1 MLRVSKQ
8 KPTVRAALLSLA
20 LVLGV
25 SACGGKPG
33 AGKGDGK
40 DKEEQPP
47 VPVTVVA
54 AQQRDVDVQATAL
67 GTVAAQNTV
76 TVSPQVGGQLLSL
89 NFREG
94 EPVSKG
100 QVLARIDARTAQASY
115 DEAAAAK
122 RQNQA
127 LLATA
132 RANYARSSA
141 PEYSQYVSRIDL
153 DTQRNQVA
161 QYESAV
167 AAADAG
173 MRAAQVQ
180 LQYTSVIAPISGIAG
195 LRHVDVGNIVAA
207 GTALVTLTQTQPI
220 QVVFNLPESQL
231 AAVRQAS
238 RDGKVP
244 VVASERG
251 ASTALAEDGSV
262 DVVDNLISTDSG
274 TFRVRALFP
283 NANEALWPGQ
293 FVNVRLRLGR
303 LADAVVIP
311 AQAVQRGPDG
321 DFVYVLDGEVVR
333 QQPVSVGVEVD
344 DQNVQVSEG
353 IKPGD
358 RVVTEGQFRLKP
370 GSKVIAL
377 APGQTPPPP
386 PADKDADGKDK
397 DKDKDKDGGAQV
409 TVE

>member
-8 KPTVRAALLSLA
+8 MPSMRNGLMAAV
-20 LVLGV
+20 LVLAV
-25 SACGGKPG
+25 AACGGKPDG
-33 AGKGDGK
+33 ANGKAADK
-40 DKEEQPP
+40 DKAGDAP

-54 AQQRDVDVQATAL
+54 AQQRDVEVQATAL

-76 TVSPQVGGQLLSL
+76 TVSPQVGGQLMSL

-100 QVLARIDARTAQASY
+100 QVLARIDARSAQASY

-141 PEYSQYVSRIDL
+141 PEYSQYVSRTDL

-180 LQYTSVIAPISGIAG
+180 LQYTAVVAPISGIAG
-195 LRHVDVGNIVAA
+195 LRHVDAGNIVAA

-231 AAVRQAS
+231 TAVRQAS
-238 RDGKVP
+238 SNGEVP

-251 ASTALAEDGSV
+251 ASKALAQDGKV
-262 DVVDNLISTDSG
+262 DVIDNQISTDSG

-283 NANEALWPGQ
+283 NANESLWPGQ
-293 FVNVRLRLGR
+293 FVNVRLRLGK

-333 QQPVSVGVEVD
+333 QQAVSVGVEVD
-344 DQNVQVSEG
+344 DQHVQVNEG
-353 IKPGD
+353 IKAGD

-386 PADKDADGKDK
+386 PAEKSDK
-397 DKDKDKDGGAQV
+397 DKEDDGPQV
-409 TVE
+409 TVD